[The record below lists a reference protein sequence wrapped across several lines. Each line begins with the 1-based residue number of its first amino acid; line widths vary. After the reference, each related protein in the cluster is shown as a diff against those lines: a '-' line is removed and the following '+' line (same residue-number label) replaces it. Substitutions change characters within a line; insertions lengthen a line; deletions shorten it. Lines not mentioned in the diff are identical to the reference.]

1 MSVSSQC
8 EGGEVDNLHMWP
20 PSSPSPPQVL
30 PTPSEI
36 GGAVAWGM
44 STSGEQLPPPSPFP
58 QPNCAVKWA
67 KSTAASGSFAFIE
80 NYSELTL
87 TRNASANGPGRL
99 ELSLTGHFEARSYLQ
114 YLKEGE
120 LGAAAGSWV
129 PGWIFYTTCLM
140 FLKAGC
146 IFCATLLVF
155 KKLLL
160 QKWAHFSVYCYM
172 DLPSERKS
180 SEKKLKLKLT
190 IKPALSEQ
198 IFCLN
203 HLKCNILIQPLCAHI
218 WWHYRKVWYLG
229 CVFTALFFYCFPA
242 KLPEIFEQTVAFMG
256 FVWAEN
262 CVSIKWNMETLCCP
276 EITDNCPKQFLKYE
290 QVQKLVIFDAPAV
303 QSSHFGKSS
312 KF

>member
-1 MSVSSQC
+1 MSQIHC
-8 EGGEVDNLHMWP
+8 CLGEFCIHRKLLRVDFD
-20 PSSPSPPQVL
+20 
-30 PTPSEI
+30 SERI
-36 GGAVAWGM
+36 CKWARSTWIELDRAFWSALLSAISERGGA
-44 STSGEQLPPPSPFP
+44 
-58 QPNCAVKWA
+58 
-67 KSTAASGSFAFIE
+67 GS
-80 NYSELTL
+80 
-87 TRNASANGPGRL
+87 
-99 ELSLTGHFEARSYLQ
+99 
-114 YLKEGE
+114 
-120 LGAAAGSWV
+120 GSWV

-160 QKWAHFSVYCYM
+160 QKWAHFSVYYYIWIY
-172 DLPSERKS
+172 LLREKVLKKPS
-180 SEKKLKLKLT
+180 KLT
-190 IKPALSEQ
+190 IKLALSEQ

-218 WWHYRKVWYLG
+218 WWQYRKFWYLG
-229 CVFTALFFYCFPA
+229 CVITALFFYCFPA

-276 EITDNCPKQFLKYE
+276 KITDNCPKQFLKYE
-290 QVQKLVIFDAPAV
+290 QVQKLVIFDTPTV

>member
-1 MSVSSQC
+1 MSQIRC
-8 EGGEVDNLHMWP
+8 CLGEFCIHRKLLRVDFD
-20 PSSPSPPQVL
+20 
-30 PTPSEI
+30 SERI
-36 GGAVAWGM
+36 CKWARSTWIELDRAFWSALLSAISERGGA
-44 STSGEQLPPPSPFP
+44 
-58 QPNCAVKWA
+58 
-67 KSTAASGSFAFIE
+67 GS
-80 NYSELTL
+80 
-87 TRNASANGPGRL
+87 
-99 ELSLTGHFEARSYLQ
+99 
-114 YLKEGE
+114 
-120 LGAAAGSWV
+120 GSWV

-155 KKLLL
+155 KKWLL

-172 DLPSERKS
+172 DLTNSDKTS
-180 SEKKLKLKLT
+180 KLT
-190 IKPALSEQ
+190 IKLALSEQ

-203 HLKCNILIQPLCAHI
+203 YIKSNILHQPLCAQI
-218 WWHYRKVWYLG
+218 WWQYRKFWYLG

-276 EITDNCPKQFLKYE
+276 KITDNCPKQFLRYE
-290 QVQKLVIFDAPAV
+290 LVQKLVICDAPAV